1 MKAKLLLVVIAVLV
15 SGCSWFEDKRVVV
28 KPEISVQQKEA
39 RYKVIEKFVIDFGK
53 KRQREICLSAQ
64 IEQIS
69 KCFECHDLWKEWE
82 QEQLRKESDGTQ
94 NIPNQKSG
102 PGSRTR

>member
-1 MKAKLLLVVIAVLV
+1 MKTKLLLVVIAALI
-15 SGCSWFEDKRVVV
+15 SGCIGNRHNRQ
-28 KPEISVQQKEA
+28 PEISVQQKEA
-39 RYKVIEKFVIDFGK
+39 RYKVIEKFVIYFGK
-53 KRQREICLSAQ
+53 KRQREICLSAD